1 MECVKPSNR
10 NDSPNNSSDLGLNS
24 KVNLK
29 STMAFRHDFVLKLRE
44 QLQKSWL
51 EKWEKLHGGQQFLKI
66 QEVGPRFIIG
76 GALHGFTKKIHG
88 HLDECIISV

>member
-1 MECVKPSNR
+1 MECMKPSNG

-29 STMAFRHDFVLKLRE
+29 STVGFRHDFVLKLRE
-44 QLQKSWL
+44 QLQKSWI

-66 QEVGPRFIIG
+66 QGVAPGFIIG
-76 GALHGFTKKIHG
+76 GLCMGLQKKKN
-88 HLDECIISV
+88 LWTLR